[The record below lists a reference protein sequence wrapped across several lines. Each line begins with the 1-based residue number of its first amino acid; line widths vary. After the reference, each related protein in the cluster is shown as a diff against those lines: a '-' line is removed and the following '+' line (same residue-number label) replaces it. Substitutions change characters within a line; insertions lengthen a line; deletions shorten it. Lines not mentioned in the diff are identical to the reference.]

1 MSIPVQLI
9 FSDGQTNTLHLSS
22 GERILDA
29 ARTRGL
35 SLLVDCEEGNCGTC
49 QAQVS
54 CGAVDMDD
62 YHPGVLSDSEKEGG
76 TVLICR
82 ARALEPA
89 VIELPY
95 SGDDA
100 LAASEP
106 GYLARVEG
114 IEPAATD
121 TLALQLSTTNDVPFL
136 PGQYVNIAPTAEFQR
151 SYSMANPPGGRY
163 LKFFIALHPGGR
175 FSEWLQSAAVGDR
188 VELSAPRGTFY
199 LRSNAKPK
207 VMVAGGTGLAPL
219 LSMLEE
225 IARTEN
231 RELRSVPIALLV
243 GARHENQLFE
253 LSRLEELR
261 EQLPGLSIQVACE
274 MVGTGSPYRRG
285 RVTELLEDLAVGLS
299 HSIYACGP
307 PPMIETVKRILK
319 NKRISA
325 LQLYVEKFTG

>member
-1 MSIPVQLI
+1 AVLRAPLIKGRRADAQLPTQLRHRQAG
-9 FSDGQTNTLHLSS
+9 FHPLERFHDLTVRESRPLHLV
-22 GERILDA
+22 ELLNEKILLLNA
-29 ARTRGL
+29 PLLRG
-35 SLLVDCEEGNCGTC
+35 
-49 QAQVS
+49 
-54 CGAVDMDD
+54 D
-62 YHPGVLSDSEKEGG
+62 YR

-121 TLALQLSTTNDVPFL
+121 TLALQLSTANDVPFL

-219 LSMLEE
+219 
-225 IARTEN
+225 
-231 RELRSVPIALLV
+231 
-243 GARHENQLFE
+243 
-253 LSRLEELR
+253 
-261 EQLPGLSIQVACE
+261 
-274 MVGTGSPYRRG
+274 
-285 RVTELLEDLAVGLS
+285 
-299 HSIYACGP
+299 
-307 PPMIETVKRILK
+307 
-319 NKRISA
+319 
-325 LQLYVEKFTG
+325 